1 MPASSSL
8 FDLLLHTADG
18 RRHAGQAIN
27 LDTAAPSSADVSG
40 TSDSSATNS
49 RSFEG
54 RSFAGATVEATTL
67 EGAATNARG
76 SAPFSTATADIHS
89 FVTPAAPAAAPSA
102 DATQLTHAAPL
113 SDAIA
118 TGLLSASDPLSQA
131 ATAFNTTDNADPTAP
146 ICQCRICQEGLLPGN
161 QSGTLE
167 GLTITANA
175 GTMATGT
182 VTGGSASPL
191 GSSVDLGRT
200 FFLHSNP
207 TASKTIY
214 LDFNGHTTAG
224 TAWNK
229 QTGRATI
236 NTSAFDFDG
245 NVNVFSN
252 AELERIQFIWQRVA
266 EDFAPF
272 GINVTTQDLGADAL
286 TNTGGRDNQWGV
298 RAAIGG
304 SFSDWYGS
312 SAGGVAYVNT
322 FGNAAYGPAFVF
334 SKNLGGGNEK
344 YTAEAISHE
353 VGHSLGLLHDGT
365 SSASYFGGQ
374 GTGATGWA
382 SIMGSGYYKNVTQ
395 WSQGEY
401 NGANNTQDDLARIS
415 GSSNGAGYRADDF
428 GNSAATAKLLSGN
441 SLNQF
446 GIIETRTD
454 SDWFRFSTGTGNV
467 SLSIN
472 NATQAWINDGLGN
485 FSSSLL
491 AGRSPNLDIAATLYG
506 ADGTLIAS
514 SNPLDK
520 LTASFNLN
528 LNAGTYFLKVD
539 GVGFGN
545 PLSNGY
551 SDYGSLGQYLLT
563 GSLAATTANSATSA
577 TSELP
582 AYQVI
587 GDANANTLA
596 ATNNKD
602 ILTGGA
608 GADTFS
614 FASLSTSNLANYDRI
629 TDFAI
634 GTDKLNAPTAVSA
647 ANLKELGAVSTFDL
661 TGISTLLTATS
672 FAANR
677 AATFS
682 FADTAGRRTFLAIN
696 DATAGFS
703 ATNDAIVEITG
714 FTGSLTN
721 LALI

>member
-18 RRHAGQAIN
+18 RRHAGEAIT
-27 LDTAAPSSADVSG
+27 LETAAPSSAAVSG
-40 TSDSSATNS
+40 TSDGSSTIA
-49 RSFEG
+49 RSFE
-54 RSFAGATVEATTL
+54 GATVEATTL

-76 SAPFSTATADIHS
+76 SAPFSTATADIHNV
-89 FVTPAAPAAAPSA
+89 VTPAAPAAAPSA
-102 DATQLTHAAPL
+102 DATPLAHAAPL
-113 SDAIA
+113 ADAIA

-131 ATAFNTTDNADPTAP
+131 ATAFNTTDNADATAP

-167 GLTITANA
+167 GQTITANA
-175 GTMATGT
+175 GTIATGT
-182 VTGGSASPL
+182 VSGGSASPL

-207 TASKTIY
+207 TATKTIY
-214 LDFNGHTTAG
+214 LDFNGHTTTG
-224 TAWNK
+224 TSWNV
-229 QTGRATI
+229 QSGRAAI

-272 GINVTTQDLGADAL
+272 GVNVTTQDPGADAL

-304 SFSDWYGS
+304 SYGDWYS
-312 SAGGVAYVNT
+312 SAAGGVAYLNG
-322 FGNAAYGPAFVF
+322 FGSARCGPAFVF
-334 SKNLGGGNEK
+334 SKSLGGGNEK

-353 VGHSLGLLHDGT
+353 VGHTLGLLHDGT
-365 SSASYFGGQ
+365 SSASYFQGQ

-401 NGANNTQDDLARIS
+401 NGANNKQDDVAQIS
-415 GSSNGAGYRADDF
+415 STVNGAGYRADDF

-446 GIIETRTD
+446 GIIETRGDT
-454 SDWFRFSTGTGNV
+454 DWFRFSTGTGNV

-472 NATQAWINDGLGN
+472 NACQAWINDGFGN
-485 FSSSLL
+485 YTNSLL

-577 TSELP
+577 ASELP
-582 AYQVI
+582 ANQVM

-647 ANLKELGAVSTFDL
+647 TNLKELGAVSTFDL

-682 FADTAGRRTFLAIN
+682 FADTAGPRTFLALN

-721 LALI
+721 LALV

>member
-1 MPASSSL
+1 MTASSSL
-8 FDLLLHTADG
+8 FDLLLHSAG
-18 RRHAGQAIN
+18 SRRHAGQAFN
-27 LDTAAPSSADVSG
+27 LDTPAPSSPDVSAD
-40 TSDSSATNS
+40 SDTSATNT
-49 RSFEG
+49 RTFEG
-54 RSFAGATVEATTL
+54 TSFAGATVEAVTV
-67 EGAATNARG
+67 EGPSTKELG
-76 SAPFSTATADIHS
+76 SAPFTAPTADIHS

-102 DATQLTHAAPL
+102 DATPLTHAAPL
-113 SDAIA
+113 TAAIA

-131 ATAFNTTDNADPTAP
+131 ATAFNTTDNADATAP

-161 QSGTLE
+161 QNEPLE
-167 GLTITANA
+167 GQTITANA
-175 GTMATGT
+175 GTMAAGT
-182 VTGGSASPL
+182 ITGGSASPL

-207 TASKTIY
+207 TATKTIY
-214 LDFNGHTTAG
+214 LDFNGHTTTG
-224 TAWNK
+224 TAWNSK
-229 QTGRATI
+229 ALPTI
-236 NTSAFDFDG
+236 KTSAFDFDG

-272 GINVTTQDLGADAL
+272 GINVTTQDLGVDAL
-286 TNTGGRDNQWGV
+286 NNNGGLDNQWGV

-304 SFSDWYGS
+304 SYSDWYGN
-312 SAGGVAYVNT
+312 SAGGVAYVGT
-322 FGNAAYGPAFVF
+322 FGRSAYGPAFVF

-353 VGHSLGLLHDGT
+353 VGHSLGLRHDGT
-365 SSASYFGGQ
+365 STAAYDKGQ
-374 GTGATGWA
+374 GTGTTGWA

-401 NGANNTQDDLARIS
+401 SGANNKQDDVATIS
-415 GSSNGAGYRADDF
+415 SSQYGAGYRADDF
-428 GNSAATAKLLSGN
+428 GNSAATAKLLSGT

-446 GIIETRTD
+446 GIIETRGDT
-454 SDWFRFSTGTGNV
+454 DWFRFSTATGNV

-539 GVGFGN
+539 GVGFGD

-563 GSLAATTANSATSA
+563 GNLAATTAAT
-577 TSELP
+577 ELP
-582 AYQVI
+582 ANQVI

-596 ATNNKD
+596 ATADKD

-608 GADTFS
+608 GSDTFS

-647 ANLKELGAVSTFDL
+647 RNLKELGPVSAFDL
-661 TGISTLLTATS
+661 TGISALLTATS

-677 AATFS
+677 AASFS
-682 FADTAGRRTFLAIN
+682 FADTAGTRTFLAMN

-714 FTGSLTN
+714 FSGSLAN
-721 LALI
+721 LALV

>member
-8 FDLLLHTADG
+8 YDLLLQTG
-18 RRHAGQAIN
+18 GSRRHAGQAIN
-27 LDTAAPSSADVSG
+27 LDTAATNSAAVSG
-40 TSDSSATNS
+40 AIDSSATNL

-54 RSFAGATVEATTL
+54 RSFAGATVEATTI
-67 EGAATNARG
+67 EGPSTKELG
-76 SAPFSTATADIHS
+76 SAPFSTGTADIHS
-89 FVTPAAPAAAPSA
+89 FVTPAAPAAPAAAPSA

-182 VTGGSASPL
+182 VTGGSSSLLA
-191 GSSVDLGRT
+191 SSVDLGRT

-207 TASKTIY
+207 TATKTIY
-214 LDFNGHTTAG
+214 LDFNGHITSSTSWNNKTNPTLTT
-224 TAWNK
+224 
-229 QTGRATI
+229 R
-236 NTSAFDFDG
+236 AFDFDG

-272 GINVTTQDLGADAL
+272 GINVTTQDLGVDAL
-286 TNTGGRDNQWGV
+286 ANTGGRDNKWGV

-304 SFSDWYGS
+304 SYSDWYGS
-312 SAGGVAYVNT
+312 SAGGVAFVNS
-322 FGNAAYGPAFVF
+322 FGNAAAGPAFVF
-334 SKNLGGGNEK
+334 SKNLGNGNEK

-353 VGHSLGLLHDGT
+353 VGHTLGLLHDGT

-401 NGANNTQDDLARIS
+401 NGANNTQDDLATIS
-415 GSSNGAGYRADDF
+415 NSRNGAGYRADDF
-428 GNSAATAKLLSGN
+428 GNSAATAKLLSGTR
-441 SLNQF
+441 LNQF
-446 GIIETRTD
+446 GIIETRGD
-454 SDWFRFSTGTGNV
+454 SDWFRFSTATGNV

-472 NATQAWINDGLGN
+472 NATQAWINDGFGN

-563 GSLAATTANSATSA
+563 GTLAATTANSAA
-577 TSELP
+577 TELP
-582 AYQVI
+582 ANQVM

-634 GTDKLNAPTAVSA
+634 GTDKLDSITAVSA
-647 ANLKELGAVSTFDL
+647 KNINKLGAVSTFDL
-661 TGISTLLTATS
+661 TGISALLTATS
-672 FAANR
+672 FAANK

-682 FADTAGRRTFLAIN
+682 FADTAGPRTFLALN

-721 LALI
+721 LAVI

>member
-1 MPASSSL
+1 MPASTSL
-8 FDLLLHTADG
+8 FDLLLQTG
-18 RRHAGQAIN
+18 GSRRHAGQAIN
-27 LDTAAPSSADVSG
+27 LDTPAPSSADVSG
-40 TSDSSATNS
+40 ASDSSATNA

-167 GLTITANA
+167 GLIANA
-175 GTMATGT
+175 GTVAGGT
-182 VTGGSASPL
+182 LAAGSASSL
-191 GSSVDLGRT
+191 ASSVDLGRT

-207 TASKTIY
+207 TATKTIY
-214 LDFNGHTTAG
+214 LDFNGHTTTG
-224 TAWNK
+224 TRWNNK
-229 QTGRATI
+229 TNPALT
-236 NTSAFDFDG
+236 TSAFDFDG

-286 TNTGGRDNQWGV
+286 ANTGGRDNQWGV

-334 SKNLGGGNEK
+334 SKNLGNGNEK

-353 VGHSLGLLHDGT
+353 VGHTLGLLHDGT

-374 GTGATGWA
+374 GTGTTGWA

-454 SDWFRFSTGTGNV
+454 SDWFRFSTGSGNV

-472 NATQAWINDGLGN
+472 NATQAWINDGFGSYTN
-485 FSSSLL
+485 SLL

-563 GSLAATTANSATSA
+563 GTLAATTANSATSA

-582 AYQVI
+582 AYQVM

-682 FADTAGRRTFLAIN
+682 FADTAGPRTFLALN

-721 LALI
+721 LALV

>member
-18 RRHAGQAIN
+18 RRHAGEAITLETADPN
-27 LDTAAPSSADVSG
+27 TAAESG
-40 TSDSSATNS
+40 ASDGSATNP
-49 RSFEG
+49 RTFEG

-76 SAPFSTATADIHS
+76 SAPFSTATADIHNV
-89 FVTPAAPAAAPSA
+89 VTPAAPAAAPSA
-102 DATQLTHAAPL
+102 DGATLADAAPL
-113 SDAIA
+113 TAAIA

-131 ATAFNTTDNADPTAP
+131 ATDFNTTDNADATAP

-161 QSGTLE
+161 QTEPLE
-167 GLTITANA
+167 GQTITSKAATPA
-175 GTMATGT
+175 GNLASS
-182 VTGGSASPL
+182 SASPL
-191 GSSVDLGRT
+191 AGSVNLGRT

-207 TASKTIY
+207 TATKTIY
-214 LDFNGHTTAG
+214 LDFNGHTTTG
-224 TAWNK
+224 TSWNV
-229 QTGRATI
+229 QSGRAAI

-272 GINVTTQDLGADAL
+272 GVNVTTQDPGADAL

-304 SFSDWYGS
+304 SYGDWYS
-312 SAGGVAYVNT
+312 SAAGGVAYLNG
-322 FGNAAYGPAFVF
+322 FGSARCGPAFVF
-334 SKNLGGGNEK
+334 SKSLGGGNEK

-353 VGHSLGLLHDGT
+353 VGHTLGLLHDGT
-365 SSASYFGGQ
+365 SSASYFQGQ

-401 NGANNTQDDLARIS
+401 NGANNKQDDVAQIS
-415 GSSNGAGYRADDF
+415 STVNGAGYRADDF
-428 GNSAATAKLLSGN
+428 GNSAATAKVLSGN

-472 NATQAWINDGLGN
+472 NACQAWINDGFGN
-485 FSSSLL
+485 YTNSLL

-514 SNPLDK
+514 SNPLDN

-563 GSLAATTANSATSA
+563 GSLAATTAAT
-577 TSELP
+577 ELP
-582 AYQVI
+582 ANQVM
-587 GDANANTLA
+587 GDVYANTLA

-634 GTDKLNAPTAVSA
+634 GTDKLDAPTAVSA
-647 ANLKELGAVSTFDL
+647 TNLKELGAVSTFDL
-661 TGISTLLTATS
+661 TGISALLTATS

-682 FADTAGRRTFLAIN
+682 FADTAGPRTFLALN

>member
-8 FDLLLHTADG
+8 YDLLLQTG
-18 RRHAGQAIN
+18 GSRRHAGQAIN
-27 LDTAAPSSADVSG
+27 LDTPAPSSTAESG
-40 TSDSSATNS
+40 ASDGSATNA

-54 RSFAGATVEATTL
+54 RSFAGATVEATTI
-67 EGAATNARG
+67 EGPSTKELG
-76 SAPFSTATADIHS
+76 SAPFSTGTAAIHP
-89 FVTPAAPAAAPSA
+89 VVAPAAPAAAPSA
-102 DATQLTHAAPL
+102 DATPLADAAPL
-113 SDAIA
+113 ADAIA
-118 TGLLSASDPLSQA
+118 TGLLTAADPLSQA
-131 ATAFNTTDNADPTAP
+131 ATAFNTTDNANATAP

-161 QSGTLE
+161 QGGTLE
-167 GLTITANA
+167 GQTITAKA
-175 GTMATGT
+175 GT
-182 VTGGSASPL
+182 VTGGTVAGGTTL

-207 TASKTIY
+207 TATKTIY
-214 LDFNGHTTAG
+214 LDFNGHITSGTSWNNKTNPTLTT
-224 TAWNK
+224 
-229 QTGRATI
+229 R
-236 NTSAFDFDG
+236 AFDFDG
-245 NVNVFSN
+245 NENVFSN

-272 GINVTTQDLGADAL
+272 GINVTTQDLGVDAL
-286 TNTGGRDNQWGV
+286 ANTGGRDNKWGV

-304 SFSDWYGS
+304 SYSDWYGS
-312 SAGGVAYVNT
+312 SAGGVAFVNS
-322 FGNAAYGPAFVF
+322 FGNAAAGPAFVF
-334 SKNLGGGNEK
+334 SKSLGGGNEK

-353 VGHSLGLLHDGT
+353 VGHTLGLLHDGT
-365 SSASYFGGQ
+365 SSASYFQGQ

-401 NGANNTQDDLARIS
+401 NGANNTQDDLATIS
-415 GSSNGAGYRADDF
+415 NSRNGAGYRADDF
-428 GNSAATAKLLSGN
+428 GNSAATAKLLSGTR
-441 SLNQF
+441 LNQF

-454 SDWFRFSTGTGNV
+454 SDWFRFSTATGNV

-472 NATQAWINDGLGN
+472 NATQAWINDGFGN

-563 GSLAATTANSATSA
+563 GTLAATTAAT
-577 TSELP
+577 ELP
-582 AYQVI
+582 ANQVI

-647 ANLKELGAVSTFDL
+647 TNLKELGAVSTFDL
-661 TGISTLLTATS
+661 TGISALLTATS

-682 FADTAGRRTFLAIN
+682 FADTAGPRTFLAMN

-721 LALI
+721 LALV

>member
-1 MPASSSL
+1 MPASSSR
-8 FDLLLHTADG
+8 FDLLLHTG
-18 RRHAGQAIN
+18 GSRRHAGQAIN
-27 LDTAAPSSADVSG
+27 LDTPAPSSAVVSG
-40 TSDSSATNS
+40 DSDSSANS
-49 RSFEG
+49 GRTFEG
-54 RSFAGATVEATTL
+54 RTVAGATSEDTTVEGGSTKEL
-67 EGAATNARG
+67 G
-76 SAPFSTATADIHS
+76 SAPFSTATEAILNV
-89 FVTPAAPAAAPSA
+89 VTPAAAPLA
-102 DATQLTHAAPL
+102 EAAPL
-113 SDAIA
+113 SDAIP
-118 TGLLSASDPLSQA
+118 TGLLTAADPLSLA
-131 ATAFNTTDNADPTAP
+131 ATAFITTDNADPTGP
-146 ICQCRICQEGLLPGN
+146 ICQCRICQEGLLPSN
-161 QSGTLE
+161 QSDPLE
-167 GLTITANA
+167 GQTITANA
-175 GTMATGT
+175 GTRATGT
-182 VTGGSASPL
+182 VTVGSASPL

-207 TASKTIY
+207 KATKTVY
-214 LDFNGHTTAG
+214 LDFNGHTTTG
-224 TAWNK
+224 TAWNRR
-229 QTGRATI
+229 TGLATI
-236 NTSAFDFDG
+236 NTSAFDFDS

-272 GINVTTQDLGADAL
+272 GINVTTQDLGVDAL

-312 SAGGVAYVNT
+312 SAGGVAYVDT
-322 FGNAAYGPAFVF
+322 FGNATYGPAFVF

-365 SSASYFGGQ
+365 STASYFEGQ

-401 NGANNTQDDLARIS
+401 NGANNKQDDLARIS

-428 GNSAATAKLLSGN
+428 GNSAATAKVLSGTN
-441 SLNQF
+441 LNQF

-454 SDWFRFSTGTGNV
+454 SDWFSFSTGSGNV

-506 ADGTLIAS
+506 ADGTLITS

-551 SDYGSLGQYLLT
+551 SDYGSIGQYLLT
-563 GSLAATTANSATSA
+563 GSLAATSAATAAT
-577 TSELP
+577 ELP
-582 AYQVI
+582 ANLVI
-587 GDANANTLA
+587 GDANANILA
-596 ATNNKD
+596 ATADKD

-614 FASLSTSNLANYDRI
+614 FATLSTSNLANYDRI

-634 GTDKLNAPTAVSA
+634 GTDKLNAPTAVR
-647 ANLKELGAVSTFDL
+647 ANNLSELGAVSTFDL

-672 FAANR
+672 FAATGLPPSPLPIPPLPIPP
-677 AATFS
+677 AAAPS
-682 FADTAGRRTFLAIN
+682 WPLMMPPLASPPPTTPSSKSPVSP
-696 DATAGFS
+696 APSPAWR
-703 ATNDAIVEITG
+703 
-714 FTGSLTN
+714 
-721 LALI
+721 

>member
-1 MPASSSL
+1 MAASTSF
-8 FDLLLHTADG
+8 FDLLLQTG
-18 RRHAGQAIN
+18 GSRRHAGQAIN
-27 LDTAAPSSADVSG
+27 LDTAAPSSAAESG
-40 TSDSSATNS
+40 ASDSTATS
-49 RSFEG
+49 PRSFEG
-54 RSFAGATVEATTL
+54 RTFGGAPFEATTPK
-67 EGAATNARG
+67 GGATNDLG
-76 SAPFSTATADIHS
+76 SAPFSTATASIHR
-89 FVTPAAPAAAPSA
+89 FVTHAAPAVAPSS
-102 DATQLTHAAPL
+102 DAAPL
-113 SDAIA
+113 SDAGPLSGEVA
-118 TGLLSASDPLSQA
+118 TGLLTTVDPLSLA
-131 ATAFNTTDNADPTAP
+131 ATDFNTTDNPGTT
-146 ICQCRICQEGLLPGN
+146 CHCRICQEGLLPSN
-161 QSGTLE
+161 QSGPLE
-167 GLTITANA
+167 GQTITSKA
-175 GTMATGT
+175 GTTATGT
-182 VTGGSASPL
+182 VTGGSASAL

-207 TASKTIY
+207 TATKTIY
-214 LDFNGHTTAG
+214 LDFNGHTTTG
-224 TAWNK
+224 TAWNTK
-229 QTGRATI
+229 AQPTI

-252 AELERIQFIWQRVA
+252 TELERIQFIWQRVA

-286 TNTGGRDNQWGV
+286 TNTGSRDNQWGV

-312 SAGGVAYVNT
+312 SAGGVAYVNS
-322 FGNAAYGPAFVF
+322 FGNAAFGPAFVF
-334 SKNLGGGNEK
+334 SKSLGGGNEK

-353 VGHSLGLLHDGT
+353 VGHSLGLMHDGT
-365 SSASYFGGQ
+365 SSASYFQGQ

-401 NGANNTQDDLARIS
+401 NGANNKQDDLAIIS

-428 GNSAATAKLLSGN
+428 GNSAATAKVLRGT

-446 GIIETRTD
+446 GIIETRSD
-454 SDWFRFSTGTGNV
+454 SDWFRFATGTGNI

-472 NATQAWINDGLGN
+472 NACQAWISNGFGSYSN
-485 FSSSLL
+485 SLL

-528 LNAGTYFLKVD
+528 LDAGTYFLKVE

-563 GSLAATTANSATSA
+563 GSLVATSNSSA
-577 TSELP
+577 VSELP
-582 AYQVI
+582 PNQVM
-587 GDANANTLA
+587 GDANASTLD
-596 ATNNKD
+596 ATNAKD

-634 GTDKLNAPTAVSA
+634 GTDKLDSITAVSA
-647 ANLKELGAVSTFDL
+647 KNINKLGAVSTLDL
-661 TGISTLLTATS
+661 TGISALLTATS

-682 FADTAGRRTFLAIN
+682 FADTDGPRTFLALN

-714 FTGSLTN
+714 FSGSLAN
-721 LALI
+721 LAVI

>member
-8 FDLLLHTADG
+8 FDLLLHTG
-18 RRHAGQAIN
+18 GSRRHAGQAIN
-27 LDTAAPSSADVSG
+27 LDTPAPSSAVVSG
-40 TSDSSATNS
+40 DSDSSATNA
-49 RSFEG
+49 RTFEG
-54 RSFAGATVEATTL
+54 PSFAGATFEDTTVE
-67 EGAATNARG
+67 GGSTNDLG
-76 SAPFSTATADIHS
+76 SAPFSTATEAIHNV
-89 FVTPAAPAAAPSA
+89 VTPAAAPLA
-102 DATQLTHAAPL
+102 EAAPL
-113 SDAIA
+113 SDAIP
-118 TGLLSASDPLSQA
+118 TGLLTAADPLSLA
-131 ATAFNTTDNADPTAP
+131 ATAFITTDTTDNADPTGTT
-146 ICQCRICQEGLLPGN
+146 CQCRICQEGLLPGN
-161 QSGTLE
+161 QSDPLE
-167 GLTITANA
+167 GQSITANA

-191 GSSVDLGRT
+191 GSTVDLGRT

-207 TASKTIY
+207 TATKTIY
-214 LDFNGHTTAG
+214 LDFNGHTTTR
-224 TAWNK
+224 TAWNNK
-229 QTGRATI
+229 TGRATI

-272 GINVTTQDLGADAL
+272 GINVTTQDLGDNAL
-286 TNTGGRDNQWGV
+286 TNTGGLDNQWGV

-304 SFSDWYGS
+304 SYSDWYGS
-312 SAGGVAYVNT
+312 SAGGVAYINA
-322 FGNAAYGPAFVF
+322 FGMAAYGSAFVF

-353 VGHSLGLLHDGT
+353 VGHSLGLMHDGT
-365 SSASYFGGQ
+365 SSATYYKGQ
-374 GTGATGWA
+374 GTGTTGWA
-382 SIMGSGYYKNVTQ
+382 SIMGSSYDKNVTQ

-401 NGANNTQDDLARIS
+401 NGANNKQDDLATIS
-415 GSSNGAGYRADDF
+415 NSRNGAGYRSDDF
-428 GNSAATAKLLSGN
+428 GNSAATAKVLSGTN
-441 SLNQF
+441 LNQF
-446 GIIETRTD
+446 GIIETRGD
-454 SDWFRFSTGTGNV
+454 SDWFSFSTGSGNV

-506 ADGTLIAS
+506 ADGTLITS

-551 SDYGSLGQYLLT
+551 SDYGSIGQYLLT
-563 GSLAATTANSATSA
+563 GSLAATSAATATSA
-577 TSELP
+577 ASELP
-582 AYQVI
+582 ANQLI

-596 ATNNKD
+596 ATADKD

-634 GTDKLNAPTAVSA
+634 GTDKLNAPTAVRA
-647 ANLKELGAVSTFDL
+647 NNLKELGAVSTFDL

-682 FADTAGRRTFLAIN
+682 FDDAAGRRTFLAIN

>member
-1 MPASSSL
+1 MTTSTSF
-8 FDLLLHTADG
+8 FDLLLQTPDS
-18 RRHAGQAIN
+18 RRHAGEAIT
-27 LDTAAPSSADVSG
+27 LETAAPNTATESG
-40 TSDSSATNS
+40 LIDSSVTS
-49 RSFEG
+49 GRSFEG
-54 RSFAGATVEATTL
+54 RTVGGVSVEA
-67 EGAATNARG
+67 ATIEDSAPQALG
-76 SAPFSTATADIHS
+76 SASFTAATADIHS
-89 FVTPAAPAAAPSA
+89 FVTPAAPAAVPSA
-102 DATQLTHAAPL
+102 DGATLADHTPL
-113 SDAIA
+113 SAAIA

-131 ATAFNTTDNADPTAP
+131 ATAFNSTDNADATEPF
-146 ICQCRICQEGLLPGN
+146 CLCRICQEGLLPGN
-161 QSGTLE
+161 QTEMLE
-167 GLTITANA
+167 GQLTTAKA
-175 GTMATGT
+175 GTIAGGT
-182 VTGGSASPL
+182 VTGASASPL

-207 TASKTIY
+207 TATKTIY
-214 LDFNGHTTAG
+214 LDFNGHTTTG
-224 TAWNK
+224 TSWNT
-229 QTGRATI
+229 QSGRAAI

-272 GINVTTQDLGADAL
+272 GINVTTQDLGVDAL

-304 SFSDWYGS
+304 SYSDWYGNA
-312 SAGGVAYVNT
+312 AGGIAYLNG
-322 FGNAAYGPAFVF
+322 FGSARSGPAFVF
-334 SKNLGGGNEK
+334 SKNLSGGNEK

-365 SSASYFGGQ
+365 STASYFQGQ

-401 NGANNTQDDLARIS
+401 KGANNNQDDVARIS
-415 GSSNGAGYRADDF
+415 STINGAGYRADDF
-428 GNSAATAKLLSGN
+428 GNSAATAKRLSGTK
-441 SLNQF
+441 LNQF

-454 SDWFRFSTGTGNV
+454 SDWFSFSTGSGNV

-472 NATQAWINDGLGN
+472 NATQAWINNGFGSYTN
-485 FSSSLL
+485 ALL
-491 AGRSPNLDIAATLYG
+491 AGRSPNLDIAATLYD

-520 LTASFNLN
+520 LTASFNLD

-539 GVGFGN
+539 GVGYGD

-563 GSLAATTANSATSA
+563 GTLAATTANSATSA
-577 TSELP
+577 ASELP
-582 AYQVI
+582 TNQVM
-587 GDANANTLA
+587 GDANASTLA
-596 ATNNKD
+596 ATNAKD
-602 ILTGGA
+602 ILTGGE

-614 FASLSTSNLANYDRI
+614 FASLSSSNLANYDRI
-629 TDFAI
+629 TDFDI
-634 GTDKLNAPTAVSA
+634 GTDKLDAPTAVSA
-647 ANLKELGAVSTFDL
+647 TNLKELGAVSTFDL

-682 FADTAGRRTFLAIN
+682 FADTAGPRTFLAMN

-714 FTGSLTN
+714 FTGSLAK
-721 LALI
+721 LALV

>member
-8 FDLLLHTADG
+8 YDLLLQTG
-18 RRHAGQAIN
+18 GSRRHAGQAIN
-27 LDTAAPSSADVSG
+27 LDTPAPSSAAESG
-40 TSDSSATNS
+40 ASDGSATNL

-54 RSFAGATVEATTL
+54 RSFAGATVEATTI
-67 EGAATNARG
+67 EGPSTKELG
-76 SAPFSTATADIHS
+76 SAPFSTGTAAIHP
-89 FVTPAAPAAAPSA
+89 VVAPAAPAAAPSA
-102 DATQLTHAAPL
+102 DATPLADAAPL
-113 SDAIA
+113 ADAIA
-118 TGLLSASDPLSQA
+118 TGLLTAADPLSQA
-131 ATAFNTTDNADPTAP
+131 ATAFNTTDNANATAP

-161 QSGTLE
+161 QTEPLE
-167 GLTITANA
+167 GQTITANA

-191 GSSVDLGRT
+191 GSTVDLGRT

-207 TASKTIY
+207 TATKTIY
-214 LDFNGHTTAG
+214 LDFNGHTSTG
-224 TAWNK
+224 TVWNTK
-229 QTGRATI
+229 TQPTL

-272 GINVTTQDLGADAL
+272 GINVTTQDLGDDAL
-286 TNTGGRDNQWGV
+286 NNTGGRDNKWGV

-304 SFSDWYGS
+304 SSSDWYGS
-312 SAGGVAYVNT
+312 SAGGVAYINT
-322 FGNAAYGPAFVF
+322 FGKALYGPAFVF

-353 VGHSLGLLHDGT
+353 VGHSLGLVHDGT
-365 SSASYFGGQ
+365 SSASYFQGQ
-374 GTGATGWA
+374 GTAATGWA
-382 SIMGSGYYKNVTQ
+382 PIMGSGYYKNVTQ

-401 NGANNTQDDLARIS
+401 NGANNKQDDVAQIS
-415 GSSNGAGYRADDF
+415 NSTNGAGFRADDF
-428 GNSAATAKLLSGN
+428 GNSAATAKLLSGTR
-441 SLNQF
+441 LNQF

-454 SDWFRFSTGTGNV
+454 SDWFCFSTATGNV

-472 NATQAWINDGLGN
+472 NATQAWINDGFGN

-514 SNPLDK
+514 SNPLDN

-563 GSLAATTANSATSA
+563 GNLVATSA
-577 TSELP
+577 TIELP
-582 AYQVI
+582 SNQVM

-596 ATNNKD
+596 ATADKD

-634 GTDKLNAPTAVSA
+634 GTDKLDSITAVSA
-647 ANLKELGAVSTFDL
+647 KNINKLGAVSTFDL
-661 TGISTLLTATS
+661 TGISALLTATS

-682 FADTAGRRTFLAIN
+682 FADTAGTRTFLAMN

-721 LALI
+721 LALV

>member
-1 MPASSSL
+1 MTASSSL
-8 FDLLLHTADG
+8 FDLLLHTG
-18 RRHAGQAIN
+18 GSRRHAGQAIN
-27 LDTAAPSSADVSG
+27 LDTPAPSSAVVSG
-40 TSDSSATNS
+40 DSDSSATNA
-49 RSFEG
+49 RTFEG
-54 RSFAGATVEATTL
+54 PSFAGATFEDTTVE
-67 EGAATNARG
+67 GGSTNDLG
-76 SAPFSTATADIHS
+76 SAPFSTATEAIHNV
-89 FVTPAAPAAAPSA
+89 VTPAAAPLA
-102 DATQLTHAAPL
+102 EAAPL
-113 SDAIA
+113 SDAIP
-118 TGLLSASDPLSQA
+118 TGLLTAADPLSLA
-131 ATAFNTTDNADPTAP
+131 ATAFITTDTTDNADPTGTT
-146 ICQCRICQEGLLPGN
+146 CQCRICQEGLLPGN
-161 QSGTLE
+161 QSDPLE
-167 GLTITANA
+167 GQSITANA

-191 GSSVDLGRT
+191 GSTVDLGRT

-207 TASKTIY
+207 TATKTIY
-214 LDFNGHTTAG
+214 LDFNGHTTTR
-224 TAWNK
+224 TAWNNK
-229 QTGRATI
+229 TGRATI

-272 GINVTTQDLGADAL
+272 GINVTTQDLGDNAL
-286 TNTGGRDNQWGV
+286 TNTGGLDNQWGV

-304 SFSDWYGS
+304 SYSDWYGS
-312 SAGGVAYVNT
+312 SAGGVAYINA
-322 FGNAAYGPAFVF
+322 FGMAAYGSAFVF

-353 VGHSLGLLHDGT
+353 VGHSLGLMHDGT
-365 SSASYFGGQ
+365 SSATYYKGQ
-374 GTGATGWA
+374 GTGTTGWA
-382 SIMGSGYYKNVTQ
+382 SIMGSSYYKNVTQ

-401 NGANNTQDDLARIS
+401 NGANNKEDDLATIS
-415 GSSNGAGYRADDF
+415 NSRNGAGYRSDDF
-428 GNSAATAKLLSGN
+428 GNSAATAKVLSGTN
-441 SLNQF
+441 LNQF
-446 GIIETRTD
+446 GIIETRGD
-454 SDWFRFSTGTGNV
+454 SDWFSFSTGSGNV

-506 ADGTLIAS
+506 ADGTLITS

-551 SDYGSLGQYLLT
+551 SDYGSIGQYLLT
-563 GSLAATTANSATSA
+563 GSLAATSAATATSA
-577 TSELP
+577 ASELP
-582 AYQVI
+582 ANQLI

-596 ATNNKD
+596 ATADKD

-634 GTDKLNAPTAVSA
+634 GTDKLNAPTAVRA
-647 ANLKELGAVSTFDL
+647 NNLKELGAVSTFDL

>member
-8 FDLLLHTADG
+8 YDLLLQTG
-18 RRHAGQAIN
+18 GSRRHAGQAIN
-27 LDTAAPSSADVSG
+27 LDTPAPSSTAESG
-40 TSDSSATNS
+40 ASDGSATNA

-54 RSFAGATVEATTL
+54 RSFAGATVEATTI
-67 EGAATNARG
+67 EGPSTKELG
-76 SAPFSTATADIHS
+76 SAPFSTGTAAIHP
-89 FVTPAAPAAAPSA
+89 VVAPAAPAAAPSA
-102 DATQLTHAAPL
+102 DATPLADAAPL
-113 SDAIA
+113 ADAIA
-118 TGLLSASDPLSQA
+118 TGLLTAADPLSQA
-131 ATAFNTTDNADPTAP
+131 ATAFNTTDNANATAP

-161 QSGTLE
+161 QGGTLE
-167 GLTITANA
+167 GQTITAKA
-175 GTMATGT
+175 GT
-182 VTGGSASPL
+182 VTGGTVAGGTTL

-207 TASKTIY
+207 TATKTIY
-214 LDFNGHTTAG
+214 LDFNGHITSGTSWNNKTNPTLTT
-224 TAWNK
+224 
-229 QTGRATI
+229 R
-236 NTSAFDFDG
+236 AFDFDG
-245 NVNVFSN
+245 NENVFSN

-272 GINVTTQDLGADAL
+272 GINVTTQDLGVDAL
-286 TNTGGRDNQWGV
+286 ANTGGRDNKWGV

-304 SFSDWYGS
+304 SYSDWYGS
-312 SAGGVAYVNT
+312 SAGGVAFVNS
-322 FGNAAYGPAFVF
+322 FGNAAAGPAFVF
-334 SKNLGGGNEK
+334 SKSLGGGNEK

-353 VGHSLGLLHDGT
+353 VGHTLGLLHDGT
-365 SSASYFGGQ
+365 SSASYFQGQ

-382 SIMGSGYYKNVTQ
+382 SIMGVGYYKNVTQ

-401 NGANNTQDDLARIS
+401 NGANNKQDDLARIS
-415 GSSNGAGYRADDF
+415 DTTNGAGYRADDF
-428 GNSAATAKLLSGN
+428 GNSAATAKFLSGN

-446 GIIETRTD
+446 GIIETRSDT
-454 SDWFRFSTGTGNV
+454 DWFSFSTGSGNV

-472 NATQAWINDGLGN
+472 NACQAWINDGFGN
-485 FSSSLL
+485 YSNSLL

-506 ADGTLIAS
+506 ADGTLISS
-514 SNPLDK
+514 SNPLDN

-563 GSLAATTANSATSA
+563 GSLVATSA
-577 TSELP
+577 ASELP
-582 AYQVI
+582 PNQVM

-596 ATNNKD
+596 ATNAKD

-608 GADTFS
+608 DVDTFS

-634 GTDKLNAPTAVSA
+634 GTDKLDSITAVSA
-647 ANLKELGAVSTFDL
+647 KNINQLGAVSTFDL
-661 TGISTLLTATS
+661 TGISALLTATS
-672 FAANR
+672 FAANK

-682 FADTAGRRTFLAIN
+682 FADTAGPRTFLALN

-721 LALI
+721 LAVI